1 MIGQNAV
8 LQVGYVGNRGEH
20 MPLGGYNL
28 DINQIPDKYDGLPAS
43 QLSQSFRPYPQYQIV
58 NANNPYLGDTYY
70 NSLQATP
77 TDHFKTG
84 GTILVN

>member
-43 QLSQSFRPYPQYQIV
+43 QLSQSFRPPRPIISRPV
-58 NANNPYLGDTYY
+58 ER
-70 NSLQATP
+70 
-77 TDHFKTG
+77 FW
-84 GTILVN
+84 

>member
-1 MIGQNAV
+1 
-8 LQVGYVGNRGEH
+8 